1 MADAVTTPDT
11 AASGPTAAVSA
22 GGGAVSPPVTSA
34 RAPSSPAGGGSF
46 RAGSMDVSSLG
57 TTPAGVTP
65 GRGIF
70 REEMT
75 IGEADAWRAGRD
87 AAVAEIRRHA
97 DALHAASDVE
107 RKPDIR
113 RALHAVADACEQ
125 VAPRREPTGLEY
137 RGG

>member
-1 MADAVTTPDT
+1 MADPLTTPDT
-11 AASGPTAAVSA
+11 AAARELPAAVSA
-22 GGGAVSPPVTSA
+22 GGGVSSPIIPA
-34 RAPSSPAGGGSF
+34 RAPNPLAGEGYL
-46 RAGSMDVSSLG
+46 RAGCASSQG

-75 IGEADAWRAGRD
+75 TGEADAWRAGRD

-97 DALHAASDVE
+97 DALHAASDAE
-107 RKPDIR
+107 RTPDIA